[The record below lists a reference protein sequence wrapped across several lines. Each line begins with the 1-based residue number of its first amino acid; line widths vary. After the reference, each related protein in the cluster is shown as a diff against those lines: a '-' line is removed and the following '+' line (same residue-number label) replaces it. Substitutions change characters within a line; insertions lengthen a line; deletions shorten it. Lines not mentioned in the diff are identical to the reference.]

1 MTGAQR
7 DAISSKV
14 AGLVVWCSNC
24 GSKGELQVYN
34 GTEWTNII
42 GGTASLPLV
51 VGTAYQGGIIAY
63 ILQSGDPGYD
73 ANILHGLIAAPTDLN
88 NIFWYNL
95 NYTTTGTSATAIGT
109 GLSNT
114 NAIISSQGNSGSYAA
129 KLCADYSVIV
139 GGVTYDDWYLPSRDE
154 LNKLYIN
161 RVAIGGFSNYYYWSS
176 TEISRTYAFSQYFS
190 DGFFYASDK
199 MYPNDVRAIRAF

>member
-63 ILQSGDPGYD
+63 ILQPGDPGYD
-73 ANILHGLIAAPTDLN
+73 ENTPHGLIAATTHQSTG
-88 NIFWYNL
+88 IQWYNGV
-95 NYTTTGTSATAIGT
+95 NRTTGATGTVIGT
-109 GLSNT
+109 GLANT
-114 NAIISSQGNSGSYAA
+114 NAIITSQGATATSYAA
-129 KLCADYSVIV
+129 GLARAYA
-139 GGVTYDDWYLPSRDE
+139 GGGYTDWYLPSKDE
-154 LNKLYIN
+154 LNKLYLN
-161 RVAIGGFSNYYYWSS
+161 RIAIGGFADASYWSS
-176 TEISRTYAFSQYFS
+176 TEFGVDLAWSLDFTRGIQFNGVK
-190 DGFFYASDK
+190 D
-199 MYPNDVRAIRAF
+199 YPNSVRAIRAF